1 MAIINTAKGLIIT
14 GGLGGPA
21 CCALLTANIF
31 SLVCGCSFQVFQP
44 GNAGGGYYPYH
55 VVTPYYTPW
64 RAPAQDT
71 CLVLVDIKLGDNHWR
86 KSYVVDRGRGDTIIT
101 IVKVFNKV
109 RAGVTAA
116 ATSVKRV
123 AKKALVYFTPKD
135 K

>member
-1 MAIINTAKGLIIT
+1 MSVIINNAKGLIIT

-21 CCALLTANIF
+21 CCALITAQF
-31 SLVCGCSFQVFQP
+31 SLVCKCSILVVTSP
-44 GNAGGGYYPYH
+44 GGGYYPYH

-86 KSYVVDRGRGDTIIT
+86 KTYVVDRGKGDTIIT
-101 IVKVFNKV
+101 IVKVFNKI
-109 RAGVTAA
+109 RSGVTAA

-123 AKKALVYFTPKD
+123 ARKALVYFTPSD

>member
-1 MAIINTAKGLIIT
+1 MALITDAKGLIIT
-14 GGLGGPA
+14 GGLCGPA
-21 CCALLTANIF
+21 CCALITANIF
-31 SLVCGCSFQVFQP
+31 SLVCGCKIEVIPPS
-44 GNAGGGYYPYH
+44 GGGGYYPYH
-55 VVTPYYTPW
+55 VVTQYYTPW

-86 KSYVVDRGRGDTIIT
+86 KSYVVDRGKGDTIIT
-101 IVKVFNKV
+101 IVKVFNKL

-123 AKKALVYFTPKD
+123 AKKALVYFTPSD